1 MDSRGNVDIQVN
13 GTQLVIT
20 VETDLAKVDA
30 APSASGK
37 TLTIATTGGYRWNVC
52 DQDGLGVNLTVSKR
66 IPRDGA

>member
-1 MDSRGNVDIQVN
+1 MDSRGNVDIQVK

-37 TLTIATTGGYRWNVC
+37 TLTIATPGGYRW
-52 DQDGLGVNLTVSKR
+52 GLGPNADLGLNLTLSQRVQ
-66 IPRDGA
+66 RDGA